1 MEIIFCILK
10 RNKEKIIVFSKD
22 QDLFQVIE
30 IKNYEDRLENNLDM
44 DKCGTMVIPKI
55 KIILRIICHN
65 LELKNNILII
75 K

>member
-1 MEIIFCILK
+1 MEIIFFILK
-10 RNKEKIIVFSKD
+10 MHKKIIIFSID

-30 IKNYEDRLENNLDM
+30 IKNYGDRLENNLDM
-44 DKCGTMVIPKI
+44 NKCGTMVIPKI

-65 LELKNNILII
+65 LELKSHLLII